1 MDIIDILRMI
11 VAAII
16 MNLIRILIDFIVM
29 KIKKHLW
36 LDIHSIG

>member
-1 MDIIDILRMI
+1 MDHIDILRMI

-29 KIKKHLW
+29 KIKKHL
-36 LDIHSIG
+36 

>member
-29 KIKKHLW
+29 KIKKHL
-36 LDIHSIG
+36 